1 MAVPSAQQECAAAGC
16 DDCRHCDN
24 NGQGAV
30 LRRRGFRLHGRGFPG
45 GLWHSCIAGAG
56 FLRWGL
62 PGWIHLLWGRSS
74 RCARLAAIGRA
85 GAGRVGWFGR
95 CPLHIQATG
104 GNGQCHRL
112 FLGIVGFQIGD
123 ADGGGALDGIL
134 PYAEGQLVAAAIAAP
149 ALFIDPNGALSLPDT
164 DHPAGQPGILV
175 AGQLQAGFIAADV
188 KAERRDAGDI
198 VQAERHGEF
207 FLRLHILSGD
217 LDLQPRGFRRQGRHA
232 QQQRHQGQKVFYFF
246 HGLPPLI
253 PIKWIMSACGHDNL
267 PGEIWDWVILYFS
280 LILPSDFP

>member
-62 PGWIHLLWGRSS
+62 PG
-74 RCARLAAIGRA
+74 
-85 GAGRVGWFGR
+85 
-95 CPLHIQATG
+95 
-104 GNGQCHRL
+104 
-112 FLGIVGFQIGD
+112 
-123 ADGGGALDGIL
+123 
-134 PYAEGQLVAAAIAAP
+134 
-149 ALFIDPNGALSLPDT
+149 
-164 DHPAGQPGILV
+164 ILV

-188 KAERRDAGDI
+188 EAERRNAGDI

-232 QQQRHQGQKVFYFF
+232 QQQRRQGQKVFYFS

-253 PIKWIMSACGHDNL
+253 PIKWIMSACGHENL

-280 LILPSDFP
+280 LIPPSDFP